1 MKASTR
7 IRIVL
12 ATAAL
17 AAAVPMATPA
27 EAALCSGKFYEQCQE
42 IEHDIQDFICHTFGK
57 CF

>member
-1 MKASTR
+1 MKTSAR

-17 AAAVPMATPA
+17 AAAVPMAAPA
-27 EAALCSGKFYEQCQE
+27 DAALCDGKFYEKCQE
-42 IEHDIQDFICHTFGK
+42 IEHDIQNFICHTFGK